1 MQFFTALLSA
11 LVLAVSTTATPVH
24 VAERGELIVVS
35 PPITSPAKGAKWP
48 TLSQQLVTWDT
59 SNIPSSGRSNTG
71 KILIGYFEDNDSS
84 ENLDW
89 EHPLAEGFLLTA
101 GSQSITVPNVPPKD
115 TYFIALL
122 GDSGNLSPKIS
133 IVYGAA

>member
-35 PPITSPAKGAKWP
+35 PTITSPDERAIWP

-59 SNIPSSGRSNTG
+59 SKIPPSGRNNTG
-71 KILIGYFEDNDSS
+71 RILLGYLEDNDSS
-84 ENLDW
+84 EHLNW
-89 EHPLAEGFLLTA
+89 ELASGFLLTV
-101 GSQSITVPNVPPKD
+101 GCQNITVPDVPPKN
-115 TYFIALL
+115 TYVIALF
-122 GDSGNLSPKIS
+122 GDSGNLSPKFS
-133 IVYGAA
+133 IVIGT